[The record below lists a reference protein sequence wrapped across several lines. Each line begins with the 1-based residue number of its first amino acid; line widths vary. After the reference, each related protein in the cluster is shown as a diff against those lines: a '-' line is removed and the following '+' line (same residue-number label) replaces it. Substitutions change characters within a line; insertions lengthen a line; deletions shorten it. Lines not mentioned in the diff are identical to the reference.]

1 MDKNNLEDQLD
12 NWRNVEYRMDAEGV
26 AYCFMHYSDFPEIED
41 EEFHRL
47 RENLIKTITDLQE
60 LVELRI
66 KTLSTDIGE
75 D

>member
-1 MDKNNLEDQLD
+1 
-12 NWRNVEYRMDAEGV
+12 MDAEGV
-26 AYCFMHYSDFPEIED
+26 AYCFMHYSDFQEIED
-41 EEFHRL
+41 EEFHTL
-47 RENLIKTITDLQE
+47 RKNLIKTITDLQE